1 MGEIPYVSIF
11 SSGSPSISLRKNP
24 PVSCLGGWET
34 CFVAVQQAHM
44 NVTPLF
50 SSSASLLS
58 PALASESSL
67 SSQIAAERAHMISY
81 WGGRAVGGQ
90 GGDSQTWAPCLTQ
103 PFMAPFSVLLPS
115 QCSMGWIGLL
125 LGRISFGRQV
135 CWGHPQ
141 LCQFSH
147 CLSCHLSIFH
157 TSSDLLIS
165 FYFRDSHFTEVEY
178 PTVLTQYST
187 WNLVTLERMFHHLD

>member
-11 SSGSPSISLRKNP
+11 SSSSPSISLRKNP

-81 WGGRAVGGQ
+81 WGGRAVGGP

-147 CLSCHLSIFH
+147 CLSVTFPSFTLPLILYLFIFVTLISLKWNTQLYLLSIAPG
-157 TSSDLLIS
+157 T
-165 FYFRDSHFTEVEY
+165 
-178 PTVLTQYST
+178 
-187 WNLVTLERMFHHLD
+187 